1 MKDRGYYNTLI
12 LVSADCPVERGIVPT
27 SGKAGK
33 SAHLIQYELLTERP
47 YFYTYDE
54 LLYEVH
60 VRHKGIP
67 DDELKARGVEIRSEL
82 FAKPHPCMRASM
94 LPKKYGW
101 GAHFDAQGRIAL
113 YGKESPE
120 YQTWIEASGSDAPA
134 LIPAM
139 RNKRG

>member
-1 MKDRGYYNTLI
+1 MRGYRNTLI
-12 LVSADCPVERGIVPT
+12 LVAADCPAERGVVP
-27 SGKAGK
+27 SAGKAGK
-33 SAHLIQYELLTERP
+33 PVHVIQYELLAERP
-47 YFYTYDE
+47 YHYTHED

-60 VRHKGIP
+60 VRHKAVP
-67 DDELKARGVEIRSEL
+67 DDELQSRGNDIRAEL
-82 FAKPHPCMRASM
+82 LAKPHPCMRASM

-101 GAHFDAQGRIAL
+101 GVHFDAEGRMAL

-120 YQTWIEASGSDAPA
+120 YQVWAEGAGPGAPA

>member
-1 MKDRGYYNTLI
+1 MRGYINTLI
-12 LVSADCPVERGIVPT
+12 LVSEDCPVEYGVVPT

-33 SAHLIQYELLTERP
+33 PAHVIQYELLTERP
-47 YFYTYDE
+47 YYYTHED

-67 DDELKARGVEIRSEL
+67 EEELKSRGHQIREEL
-82 FAKPHPCMRASM
+82 LAKPHPCLRASM

-101 GAHFDAQGRIAL
+101 GVHYDSEGRIAL

-120 YQTWIEASGSDAPA
+120 YQAWTEASGPEAPK

-139 RNKRG
+139 RNKRA